1 VLAIA
6 ELLTRGSWSPDIKP
20 DPFDA
25 GSLTRLFGR
34 RSYKLALR
42 DLMALII
49 LLFLLIFELLF
60 PESIDGS
67 RYVDFK
73 SIFVVWG
80 ITERRFDLGLIIRVI
95 RQRWLSVGEGWLFLQ
110 ERHSAALGTIS
121 R

>member
-1 VLAIA
+1 MLAIA
-6 ELLTRGSWSPDIKP
+6 ELLTRRNWSSDIEP

-42 DLMALII
+42 DKMALTI

-67 RYVDFK
+67 RYVDFQP
-73 SIFVVWG
+73 IFVVWG
-80 ITERRFDLGLIIRVI
+80 ITERRFHLGLIIRVI
-95 RQRWLSVGEGWLFLQ
+95 RQRWLSAG
-110 ERHSAALGTIS
+110 
-121 R
+121 